1 MKSLSEKMA
10 RRQLRD
16 RPKTTVTIRLPE
28 DVLEDL
34 SEMAPVLGF
43 GSAEA
48 LIRAYISDG
57 LRKHESMMNQPELRV
72 LLETLKR
79 HGIADEVINEVLA
92 ETLQKSA

>member
-10 RRQLRD
+10 RRGVRD
-16 RPKTTVTIRLPE
+16 RPKTTVSIRLPE

-34 SEMAPVLGF
+34 AEMAPVLGF
-43 GSAEA
+43 GSAES

-57 LRKHESMMNQPELRV
+57 LRKHESMMNQPEVRV

-79 HGIADEVINEVLA
+79 HGIADEVITEVLA

>member
-34 SEMAPVLGF
+34 SEMAPVLG
-43 GSAEA
+43 SYSR
-48 LIRAYISDG
+48 L
-57 LRKHESMMNQPELRV
+57 HQ
-72 LLETLKR
+72 
-79 HGIADEVINEVLA
+79 
-92 ETLQKSA
+92 